1 MKIVVKRSGGYSGIE
16 HVASVD
22 TARLDA
28 VRRTRIEQLVR
39 DAVASLHNAKEP
51 IGADLMRYEIAV
63 QENGTTRSLAW
74 TDDGTSGPVKE
85 LIEEVQ
91 QLS

>member
-1 MKIVVKRSGGYSGIE
+1 MHIEVKRKGGYSGIE
-16 HVASVD
+16 NVASVD

-28 VRRTRIEQLVR
+28 ARRTRVEQLVR
-39 DAVASLHNAKEP
+39 EAVATLRNATEP
-51 IGADLMRYEIAV
+51 IGADLMRYEITV

-74 TDDGTSGPVKE
+74 TDDGTVGPVKE

-91 QLS
+91 Q